1 MIRNGKDLRRAYQIV
16 RFFKNND
23 QDTLPTV
30 INIKREIRAYLG
42 EEADSSL
49 YLRIIK
55 EDFDYYVEL
64 LTLGD
69 DDGETTETDA
79 EAYFRETEFIPMTY
93 SAYDC
98 TGRPFTCWYKVFKRR
113 GLWMAYHCVGIDV

>member
-30 INIKREIRAYLG
+30 INVKREIRAYLG

-49 YLRIIK
+49 YRRIIK

-69 DDGETTETDA
+69 DAGETETEA
-79 EAYFRETEFIPMTY
+79 INYFRETHFIPVY
-93 SAYDC
+93 HSQYDC
-98 TGRPFTCWYKVFKRR
+98 TGRPFTCWYKIFKRR
-113 GLWMAYHCVGIDV
+113 GLWMVYHCVGIDV